1 MAVNLSP
8 PKPEDLL
15 PVKGVK
21 LGVAEAGIRKAGR
34 KDLLLMTLAEGT
46 RVAGV
51 FTQNRFCAA
60 PVQVA
65 KEHLASGRS
74 LRAFIVN
81 TGNANAGTGKEGL
94 ARAKASCGE
103 AARLLGCDSRQVLPF
118 STGVIMEPLPLE
130 RIVAGLPACVA
141 DLREDNWAR
150 AAETIMTTDTVP
162 KARILPVIEA
172 YRGLLDF
179 AEVVPLSART
189 GDNVERL
196 TELLLAHLPEGE
208 RLYPEDFLTD
218 QPERFFVAEMIRE
231 RILHHTREEIP
242 YSTGVVLESFQE
254 EEGLVRI
261 QAEILVER
269 EGQKGIL
276 IGCGG
281 AMLKAVGTEA
291 RQQIEEFLGTKVF
304 LGLFVKVREGWRE
317 DEGTLEAMGLL
328 EKGGED

>member
-1 MAVNLSP
+1 VSEAVPPFRSGFVTVLGRPNVGKSTLVNLLVGQKVAIVSD
-8 PKPEDLL
+8 KPQTTRNRILAVVNRPGGQIVLFDTPGIHKPMHRMNRRMVGTAVRSLGQGDVALWLVDVGEPYGPGDRYVRDLL
-15 PVKGVK
+15 KK
-21 LGVAEAGIRKAGR
+21 
-34 KDLLLMTLAEGT
+34 
-46 RVAGV
+46 
-51 FTQNRFCAA
+51 
-60 PVQVA
+60 
-65 KEHLASGRS
+65 SGRP
-74 LRAFIVN
+74 V
-81 TGNANAGTGKEGL
+81 
-94 ARAKASCGE
+94 
-103 AARLLGCDSRQVLPF
+103 LLG
-118 STGVIMEPLPLE
+118 INK
-130 RIVAGLPACVA
+130 I
-141 DLREDNWAR
+141 
-150 AAETIMTTDTVP
+150 DTVP

-261 QAEILVER
+261 QADILVER

-276 IGCGG
+276 IGRGG